1 MTREEQLRFCK
12 ICKNQMFDM
21 KQGII
26 CNLTNQPADF
36 EGNCISY
43 FEDTELKQKVESTK
57 IQKEIINKTAS
68 QGKRLTN
75 YLIDSI
81 FLLIFMFIFGTILGL
96 MLAIFSPST
105 LYTFKD
111 DNKLRD
117 YLIAFILGMI
127 YYSILE
133 ATTGKT
139 IAKYITKTKLVNV
152 DGEKPNFGTIL
163 LRSLCRF
170 IPFEAFSFLVS
181 DGSGWHDK
189 LTNTRVVE
197 I

>member
-1 MTREEQLRFCK
+1 
-12 ICKNQMFDM
+12 MFDM

-139 IAKYITKTKLVNV
+139 IAKYITKTKVVNV

>member
-139 IAKYITKTKLVNV
+139 IAKYITKTKVVNV